1 MSAVGNFRDE
11 LQEAVDARHQ
21 ANHPFID
28 KWAEGQLSRDAIT
41 GASCEIW
48 HWISNLLPE
57 AFFNIC
63 AKSPQDVIDMEME
76 NLEEETDPENPH
88 ERLMIRFIEACGV
101 SEDELSKQRGLPTTQ
116 SWLDWELRAARDQPW
131 YAAVAGIH
139 IASEAQE
146 PRLFTRVLPAL
157 RETYKFSEHDLE
169 FFWLH
174 AEADVEHGGRAF
186 EMLVRHCQ
194 TSAEKD
200 LALHYAVEGAR
211 MKWFFWDGIHLH
223 YDMKYPLQ

>member
-1 MSAVGNFRDE
+1 MSATSNFRDD
-11 LQEAVDARHQ
+11 LQAVVDERHQ

-28 KWAEGQLSRDAIT
+28 KWAAGDIARDSIT

-63 AKSPQDVIDMEME
+63 AKSPQDVIDMELE

-88 ERLMIRFIEACGV
+88 ERLMIRFIEACGIK
-101 SEDELSKQRGLPTTQ
+101 EEELQRQRGLPTTE
-116 SWLDWELRAARDQPW
+116 SWLEWELGAAKDQPW

-146 PRLFTRVLPAL
+146 PRLFSRVLPAL

-194 TSAEKD
+194 SNAEKE
-200 LALHYAVEGAR
+200 LAIHYAREGAR
-211 MKWFFWDGIHLH
+211 MKWFFWDGINIH
-223 YDMKYPLQ
+223 YEMGYPLH

>member
-57 AFFNIC
+57 ALFNIC

-101 SEDELSKQRGLPTTQ
+101 SEDDLSQRRNPGSIGNFAPLAINPGTLRLPGST
-116 SWLDWELRAARDQPW
+116 SPARRRSPGFSCVYCRRYVKPTSFPNMIW
-131 YAAVAGIH
+131 SSFGSTPKPMSSMVAGP
-139 IASEAQE
+139 S
-146 PRLFTRVLPAL
+146 
-157 RETYKFSEHDLE
+157 KC
-169 FFWLH
+169 W
-174 AEADVEHGGRAF
+174 
-186 EMLVRHCQ
+186 
-194 TSAEKD
+194 
-200 LALHYAVEGAR
+200 
-211 MKWFFWDGIHLH
+211 
-223 YDMKYPLQ
+223 